1 MNEPDRARKLA
12 WAKAY
17 PFAIPGHSYLY
28 VNGETRPLAD
38 DTGAVF
44 EGRTA
49 VLASGSNQSPQQ
61 LSRKYGTGGNGVGP
75 GGNGGGGDDV
85 VIPMTLASIHDFDSV
100 YSAHITSYGSIPST
114 PHPSPGTVVNLFI
127 NWLTDGQ
134 LRRMHETEQPGVN
147 YHFGRLKGVRITLA
161 GGRRLGEAH
170 GGEVY
175 GYVSAHGC
183 LTRDGQPISLGAVT
197 AQGRRYAAL
206 GQIEAISHARD
217 HAAPGQAVDDFILDA
232 VAEPDLRRRHITA
245 LHAQA
250 HPASFPGFEK
260 IEV

>member
-28 VNGETRPLAD
+28 LNGETRPLLD

-61 LSRKYGTGGNGVGP
+61 LCRKYGTGGNGSD
-75 GGNGGGGDDV
+75 GGNDV

-134 LRRMHETEQPGVN
+134 LRRMHDTEQPGVN
-147 YHFGRLKGVRITLA
+147 YYFGRLKGVRITLA
-161 GGRRLGEAH
+161 GGRRLD
-170 GGEVY
+170 EVY
-175 GYVSAHGC
+175 SYVSVHGC
-183 LTRDGQPISLGAVT
+183 LTRDGQPLGLGAVT

-206 GQIEAISHARD
+206 GQIEAIAHARD
-217 HAAPGQAVDDFILDA
+217 HAAPGQAVDDFIIDA
-232 VAEPDLRRRHITA
+232 LHPDLRRRHITA

-250 HPASFPGFEK
+250 RPASFPGFEK

>member
-114 PHPSPGTVVNLFI
+114 PHPSPGTVVTLFI
-127 NWLTDGQ
+127 NWLTAAQ

-147 YHFGRLKGVRITLA
+147 YHFGRLHGARVELA
-161 GGRRLGEAH
+161 GGRLLD
-170 GGEVY
+170 EVF

-183 LTRDGQPISLGAVT
+183 LIRDGEPIGLSAV
-197 AQGRRYAAL
+197 AAANRRYAAL
-206 GQIEAISHARD
+206 GQVEAIAQVCGHV
-217 HAAPGQAVDDFILDA
+217 APGKAVDDFILDA

-245 LHAQA
+245 LRGHAR
-250 HPASFPGFEK
+250 PAAFPGFEK
-260 IEV
+260 ISV